1 MSARASSILIV
12 AIILAVAIPAAASQ
26 APVQGKLPEAF
37 GKLPL
42 TFVVNEGQ
50 VDPAVRFVSR
60 AQRSTLFLTP
70 SEAVLSLRGKEE
82 KQAVVRWTMAGGN
95 RNPRVLGESPLPT
108 KSNYFRGNDASKWRT
123 DVPNYAQVRYEGVY
137 PGIDV
142 LYRGNERQIE
152 YDFVIAPKA
161 NPGRIRMAF
170 QGAQSMTLGN
180 DGQLI
185 LRTAA
190 GDLVQPRPYVYQEL
204 NGRRQTIDGRY
215 ALRGKNEVGFVLG
228 RYDRSRP
235 LVIDPV
241 LAWSTYLG
249 GTIEDLG
256 YAIAVD
262 GSGNTYI
269 TGTAGSSDFP
279 TVNPIQGTKAY
290 DWDVFVAK
298 INAAGTALVY
308 STFLGGNGWNEYGLG
323 IAVDSSGNAYV
334 TGATN
339 ATDFPGVTGGS
350 IQPTFGGT
358 GSNRDAFATRINAA
372 GNAIDWSTY
381 LGGTGDEIAYGIAA
395 DSSGNCYVVSATGSS
410 TLSFIDGGALQPSS
424 NGNGD
429 AFVVKIDSSGAKV
442 YATFLGGSG
451 GDGGL
456 SIVADGSGN
465 AWVAGVTGS
474 TDFPGVT
481 GSSLQPANAGNGD
494 LFLAKLNSGGT
505 SLVYA
510 TYLGTSGDDGFGPQA
525 MVRDSSGNIYLTGE
539 TDSTTFPGVTGS
551 SAQPSNAGGLDIY
564 VTKLNSTATAVTWS
578 TFLGGSGAEVSA
590 GVGVDSSGNVYVG
603 GMTNSTNF
611 PVSGAFQSTYA
622 GSVDAVAAKINAA
635 GTAVV
640 WSTYLGGNDEEQ
652 AFGAVADGS
661 GNLYMAGFTASD
673 PFPGTGSSAIQPTYG
688 GGYDAWVTKI
698 ANSAS
703 PSLSSINPSSGVP
716 GTSVTLTG
724 TGFGAVRGTGSVW
737 LGNKL
742 AASITNW
749 TDTQIVA
756 TVDSN
761 VASGSAIVQQGGT
774 WSNSIAFTIITPTIS
789 GISPS
794 SARAG
799 DQVTINGT
807 NFGATQGSGTVWLGS
822 KYAASIV
829 SWSATQIVATVA
841 SGAVSG
847 TVQVQQSGVW
857 GNTVAVTIITPD
869 ITSVSPT
876 TARAGDSITINGTG
890 FGTTQG
896 SGSVWLGSK
905 LAGSITSWSDTQVV
919 ATVASGA
926 VTGTVQVQQGG
937 VWDNYGAFTVITP
950 VLSSI
955 SPTSGPVGTQ
965 VTFNGTGFGTTQG
978 SGKVWLANKYAT
990 IVSWSDTQVVATV
1003 IAGSS
1008 TSASQVLQGGVW
1020 SNTITFTV
1028 TP

>member
-1 MSARASSILIV
+1 MSARALSIFLV
-12 AIILAVAIPAAASQ
+12 AVILAVAIPASATQ
-26 APVQGKLPEAF
+26 AHGQLPEAF

-42 TFVVNEGQ
+42 TFEANTGQ

-70 SEAVLSLRGKEE
+70 SEAVLSLRGAEE
-82 KQAVVRWTMAGGN
+82 ERAVVRWRMAGGN
-95 RNPRVLGESPLPT
+95 RNPRVVGESALPT
-108 KSNYFRGNDASKWRT
+108 KTNYFRGNDARQWRT
-123 DVPNYAQVRYEGVY
+123 DVPNFAQVRYQSVY

-161 NPGRIRMAF
+161 NPGRIRMSF
-170 QGAQSMTLGN
+170 EGAQSMALGK
-180 DGQLI
+180 DGELI
-185 LRTAA
+185 LRTAV
-190 GDLVQPRPYVYQEL
+190 GDLVQPRPYVYQEVD
-204 NGRRQTIDGRY
+204 GRRQTIDGRY
-215 ALRGKNEVGFVLG
+215 ALRGKNEIGFVLG

-235 LVIDPV
+235 VVIDPV

-249 GTIEDLG
+249 GSIEDLG

-262 GSGNTYI
+262 GSGNTYV
-269 TGTAGSSDFP
+269 TGATGSTDFP
-279 TVNPIQGTKAY
+279 TASPIQGTKAY
-290 DWDVFVAK
+290 DWDVFVTK
-298 INAAGTALVY
+298 INAAGTAIVY

-323 IAVDSSGNAYV
+323 IAVDSSGNAYI
-334 TGATN
+334 TGGTN

-350 IQPTFGGT
+350 IQSSFGGT

-381 LGGTGDEIAYGIAA
+381 LGGSGDEIAYGIAA

-410 TLSFIDGGALQPSS
+410 TLSFIDGSALQPSS

-429 AFVVKIDSSGAKV
+429 AFVVKINSSGAKV

-451 GDGGL
+451 GEFGQ
-456 SIVADGSGN
+456 SIAADSSGN

-481 GSSLQPANAGNGD
+481 GSSLQSTNAGGDD

-510 TYLGTSGDDGFGPQA
+510 TYFGTSSGEWLQEMRLDGSA
-525 MVRDSSGNIYLTGE
+525 NIYLTGE
-539 TDSTTFPGVTGS
+539 TQSTTWPGVTGS
-551 SAQPSNAGGLDIY
+551 SAQSSNAGSYDIY
-564 VTKLNSTATAVTWS
+564 VTKLNSTATAITWS
-578 TFLGGSGAEVSA
+578 TFLGGTGYDASA
-590 GVGVDSSGNVYVG
+590 GVGIDSSGNVYVG

-611 PVSGAFQSTYA
+611 PVSSAIQSTY
-622 GSVDAVAAKINAA
+622 GGGTVDTVAAKLNST
-635 GTAVV
+635 GTAML
-640 WSTYLGGNDEEQ
+640 WSTYLGGNDEDQ
-652 AFGAVADGS
+652 AFGAVADAS
-661 GNLYMAGFTASD
+661 GNLYMAGFTATSA
-673 PFPGTGSSAIQPTYG
+673 FPGTGSSAIQSTYG
-688 GGYDAWVTKI
+688 GGYDAYVFKI
-698 ANSAS
+698 ANGAS
-703 PSLSSINPSSGVP
+703 PSLTSINPTSGVP

-742 AASITNW
+742 AGSITSW
-749 TDTQIVA
+749 SDTQIVA

-761 VASGSAIVQQGGT
+761 VASGNAIVQQGGT

-789 GISPS
+789 SISPT

-829 SWSATQIVATVA
+829 SWSSTQIVAVVA

-857 GNTVAVTIITPD
+857 GNTVAITIITPD

-876 TARAGDSITINGTG
+876 TARAGDSITITGTG

-905 LAGSITSWSDTQVV
+905 LAGSIVSWSDTQIV
-919 ATVASGA
+919 ATVASGS
-926 VTGTVQVQQGG
+926 VTGTAQVQQGG
-937 VWDNYGAFTVITP
+937 VWDNYGTFTVITP

-965 VTFNGTGFGTTQG
+965 VTFTGTGFGTTQG

-1008 TSASQVLQGGVW
+1008 TSPSQVLQGGVW